1 MIKLLKRL
9 RIDTKWQNGTKNKM
23 IFFIS
28 RKSFFLLSNSNK
40 AQCIQSVGSDK
51 ICCRVLSHCI
61 GKCYLFSSIQFIHY
75 FVCIGQTPVRT
86 IIIVILFM
94 FCNCYSLVTP
104 IVDCVVFLHIYSIF
118 SFYLFDIPIRGNTV
132 FPFLTKTIFVSLLSN
147 MMFINTLYIA
157 CITVKTLPVNSM

>member
-1 MIKLLKRL
+1 MA
-9 RIDTKWQNGTKNKM
+9 KWNNK
-23 IFFIS
+23 IVFFLS
-28 RKSFFLLSNSNK
+28 RENHFFLLSNPNK
-40 AQCIQSVGSDK
+40 AQCIKDK

-104 IVDCVVFLHIYSIF
+104 IVDCVVFLHIYFIF

-147 MMFINTLYIA
+147 MMFINTFYIA